1 MRKDYH
7 DRFWVCSDVL
17 IMTHGFYVCG
27 RAGNSSMA
35 EWKELIFF
43 RMSEKELGANLSSA
57 SNGLLEF

>member
-1 MRKDYH
+1 
-7 DRFWVCSDVL
+7 
-17 IMTHGFYVCG
+17 
-27 RAGNSSMA
+27 MA